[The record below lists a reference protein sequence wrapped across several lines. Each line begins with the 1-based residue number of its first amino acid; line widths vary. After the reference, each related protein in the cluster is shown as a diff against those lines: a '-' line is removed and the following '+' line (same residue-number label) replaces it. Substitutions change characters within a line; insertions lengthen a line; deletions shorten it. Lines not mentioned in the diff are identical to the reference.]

1 VGAEVTLM
9 SVVTERPRAP
19 VAARRVGYGVS
30 VAVNALLLYAV
41 NVWPGWDVLPFLTG
55 DMHQVLGWVNA
66 SMAAGVVANLV
77 YLVHD
82 PRWLK
87 ALGDVV
93 TTAIGLAALLRMW
106 AVFPFDFGD
115 SSFDW
120 TTAAHVLLAVGAVGS
135 VIGIVVS
142 AVTFFRTVGRP
153 DPVTR

>member
-1 VGAEVTLM
+1 M

-19 VAARRVGYGVS
+19 VAARRAGYAVA
-30 VAVNALLLYAV
+30 VAVNAALLYVV
-41 NVWPGWDVLPFLTG
+41 NVWPGWDALPFLTD

-66 SMAAGVVANLV
+66 SMVAGVVANLV
-77 YLVHD
+77 YLLHD

-87 ALGDVV
+87 ALGDVA
-93 TTAIGLAALLRMW
+93 TTAIGLVALLRMW
-106 AVFPFDFGD
+106 VVFPFDFGD

-120 TTAAHVLLAVGAVGS
+120 ATVVHVLLAVGAVGS
-135 VIGIVVS
+135 VVGIVVS